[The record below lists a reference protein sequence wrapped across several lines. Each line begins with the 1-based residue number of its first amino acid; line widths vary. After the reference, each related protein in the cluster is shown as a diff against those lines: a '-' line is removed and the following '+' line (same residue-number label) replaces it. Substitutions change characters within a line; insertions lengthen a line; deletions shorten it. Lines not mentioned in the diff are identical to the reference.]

1 MASPSFT
8 APGILLVDKSP
19 GLTSHDVVSR
29 LRRILS
35 TRRVGHAGT
44 LDPMATGLLVM
55 GINGATRL
63 LTFFVGLDKTYTAT
77 IRLGESTTTDDAEG
91 ETLGRAPSEQLARV
105 ADTDIESAVTT
116 LTGEIM
122 QVPSSVSAIKVGGK
136 RAYAR
141 VREGETVALEPRPVT
156 VSRFDITGIHRTDDG
171 IDVDV
176 VVDCS
181 SGTYIRALARD
192 LGFRLGVGGHLTALR
207 RTRVGPFDIADALV
221 LDDTLPS
228 DEATSLTSAR
238 LLEPADAAGRIFP
251 RWQLDADE
259 DVHLRHGRAAQ
270 LTAPGEGRFAAISP
284 EGRLRG
290 LVDAQAA
297 RVSILFNMS
306 QESP

>member
-91 ETLGRAPSEQLARV
+91 EALGRAPSEQLARV
-105 ADTDIESAVTT
+105 TESDIESAVAT
-116 LTGEIM
+116 LTGDIM

-141 VREGETVALEPRPVT
+141 VREGESVALAPRPVT
-156 VSRFDITGIHRTDDG
+156 VSRFDITAVRRADDG
-171 IDVDV
+171 INVDAI
-176 VVDCS
+176 VDCS

-207 RTRVGPFDIADALV
+207 RTRVGPFDIAEALV
-221 LDDTLPS
+221 LDDTLPAA
-228 DEATSLTSAR
+228 EATIHAATR
-238 LLEPADAAGRIFP
+238 LREPADAASRIFTP
-251 RWQLDADE
+251 WYLDAE
-259 DVHLRHGRAAQ
+259 EELHLRHGRAAQ
-270 LTAPGEGRFAAISP
+270 LTAPGEGRFAAIST
-284 EGRLRG
+284 EGRLIG
-290 LVDAQAA
+290 LVDARAE
-297 RVSILFNMS
+297 RVRILFNMS

>member
-105 ADTDIESAVTT
+105 ADTDIESAVAT

-156 VSRFDITGIHRTDDG
+156 VSRFDITGIHRTADG
-171 IDVDV
+171 IDVDA

-192 LGFRLGVGGHLTALR
+192 LGFRLGVGGHLTTLR

-221 LDDTLPS
+221 LDDTLTA

-251 RWQLDADE
+251 RWQLDVDE
-259 DVHLRHGRAAQ
+259 DAHLRHGRAAQ
-270 LTAPGEGRFAAISP
+270 LTAPGEGRFAAIST

-290 LVDAQAA
+290 LVDARAE
-297 RVSILFNMS
+297 RVRILFNMS

>member
-8 APGILLVDKSP
+8 APGILLVDKAP

-55 GINGATRL
+55 GVNGATRL

-91 ETLGRAPSEQLARV
+91 EALGKAPSEQLARV
-105 ADTDIESAVTT
+105 TGTDIESAAST
-116 LTGEIM
+116 LTGDIM
-122 QVPSSVSAIKVGGK
+122 QVPSAVSAIKVDGK
-136 RAYAR
+136 RAYTR
-141 VREGETVALEPRPVT
+141 VREGEAVALEPRPVT
-156 VSRFDITGIHRTDDG
+156 VSRFDITAVRRTDDG

-221 LDDTLPS
+221 LDDSLAS
-228 DEATSLTSAR
+228 DDATSLTSAR

-251 RWQLDADE
+251 RWQLDVDE
-259 DVHLRHGRAAQ
+259 DEHLRHGRAAQ
-270 LTAPGEGRFAAISP
+270 LTAPGEGRFAAISS

-290 LVDAQAA
+290 LVDASAE
-297 RVSILFNMS
+297 RVRILFNMS

>member
-1 MASPSFT
+1 VASPSFT
-8 APGILLVDKSP
+8 APGILLVDKAP

-55 GINGATRL
+55 GVNGATRL

-91 ETLGRAPSEQLARV
+91 EALGKAPSEQLARV
-105 ADTDIESAVTT
+105 TGTDIESAAST
-116 LTGEIM
+116 LTGDIM
-122 QVPSSVSAIKVGGK
+122 QVPSAVSAIKVDGK
-136 RAYAR
+136 RAYTR
-141 VREGETVALEPRPVT
+141 VREGEAVALEPRPVT
-156 VSRFDITGIHRTDDG
+156 VSRFDITAVRRTDDG

-221 LDDTLPS
+221 LDDSLAS
-228 DEATSLTSAR
+228 DDATSLTSAR

-251 RWQLDADE
+251 RWQLDVDE
-259 DVHLRHGRAAQ
+259 DEHLRHGRAAQ
-270 LTAPGEGRFAAISP
+270 LTAPGEGRFAAISS

-290 LVDAQAA
+290 LVDASAE
-297 RVSILFNMS
+297 RVRILFNMS

>member
-91 ETLGRAPSEQLARV
+91 ETLGRAPSVQLARV

-251 RWQLDADE
+251 RWQLDLDE

>member
-63 LTFFVGLDKTYTAT
+63 LTFFVGLGKTYTAT
-77 IRLGESTTTDDAEG
+77 IRLGESTSTDDAEG
-91 ETLGRAPSEQLARV
+91 EGLGRAPLEQLARV
-105 ADTDIESAVTT
+105 TDAEIESAVAT

-122 QVPSSVSAIKVGGK
+122 QVPSSVSAIKVDGR

-141 VREGETVALEPRPVT
+141 VREGEAVALESRPVT
-156 VSRFDITGIHRTDDG
+156 VSRFDITALHRTDDG

-207 RTRVGPFDIADALV
+207 RTRVGLFDIADAVV
-221 LDDTLPS
+221 LDETLS
-228 DEATSLTSAR
+228 ANDATSGTVAR

-251 RWQLDADE
+251 RWQLTYDE
-259 DVHLRHGRAAQ
+259 DEHLRHGRVAQ

-290 LVDAQAA
+290 LVDAHAA

>member
-19 GLTSHDVVSR
+19 VLTSHDVVSR

-105 ADTDIESAVTT
+105 ADTDIESAVAT

-156 VSRFDITGIHRTDDG
+156 VSRFDITGIHRTADG
-171 IDVDV
+171 IDVDA

-192 LGFRLGVGGHLTALR
+192 LGFRLGVGGHLTTLR

-221 LDDTLPS
+221 LDDTLTA

-251 RWQLDADE
+251 RWQLDVDE
-259 DVHLRHGRAAQ
+259 DAHLRHGRAAQ
-270 LTAPGEGRFAAISP
+270 LTAPGEGRFAAIST

-290 LVDAQAA
+290 LVDARAE
-297 RVSILFNMS
+297 RVRILFNMS

>member
-1 MASPSFT
+1 
-8 APGILLVDKSP
+8 
-19 GLTSHDVVSR
+19 
-29 LRRILS
+29 
-35 TRRVGHAGT
+35 
-44 LDPMATGLLVM
+44 MATGLLVM

-105 ADTDIESAVTT
+105 ADTDIESAVAT

-156 VSRFDITGIHRTDDG
+156 VSRFDITGIHRTADG
-171 IDVDV
+171 IDVDA

-192 LGFRLGVGGHLTALR
+192 LGFRLGVGGHLTTLR

-221 LDDTLPS
+221 LDDTLTA

-251 RWQLDADE
+251 RWQLDVDE
-259 DVHLRHGRAAQ
+259 DAHLRHGRAAQ
-270 LTAPGEGRFAAISP
+270 LTAPGEGRFAAIST

-290 LVDAQAA
+290 LVDARAE
-297 RVSILFNMS
+297 RVRILFNMS

>member
-8 APGILLVDKSP
+8 APCILLVDKSP

-77 IRLGESTTTDDAEG
+77 IRMGESTTTDDAEG
-91 ETLGRAPSEQLARV
+91 EGLGRAPGDQLARV
-105 ADTDIESAVTT
+105 TDAEIESAVAT

-122 QVPSSVSAIKVGGK
+122 QVPSSVSAIKVDGK
-136 RAYAR
+136 RAYVR
-141 VREGETVALEPRPVT
+141 VREGEAVALEPRPVN
-156 VSRFDITGIHRTDDG
+156 VSRFDLVEIRRGSLG
-171 IDVDV
+171 IDIDV
-176 VVDCS
+176 IVDCS

-207 RTRVGPFDIADALV
+207 RTRVGPFDIADSLV
-221 LDDTLPS
+221 LDDSLAP
-228 DEATSLTSAR
+228 DDATSSTIAR
-238 LLEPADAAGRIFP
+238 LLDPADAAGRIFP
-251 RWQLDADE
+251 RWQLDVDE
-259 DVHLRHGRAAQ
+259 DVHLRHGRVAQ

-290 LVDAQAA
+290 LVDARAE
-297 RVSILFNMS
+297 RVRILFNMS

>member
-1 MASPSFT
+1 
-8 APGILLVDKSP
+8 
-19 GLTSHDVVSR
+19 
-29 LRRILS
+29 
-35 TRRVGHAGT
+35 
-44 LDPMATGLLVM
+44 MATGLLVM

-105 ADTDIESAVTT
+105 ADTDIESAVAT

-207 RTRVGPFDIADALV
+207 RTRVGPFDIAEALV
-221 LDDTLPS
+221 LDDSLEAG
-228 DEATSLTSAR
+228 EATAR
-238 LLEPADAAGRIFP
+238 TTFALRDPADVAARIFAT
-251 RWQLDADE
+251 WKLTAEEAD
-259 DVHLRHGRAAQ
+259 HLRHGRA
-270 LTAPGEGRFAAISP
+270 TALATPGEGRYAAISA
-284 EGRLRG
+284 EGRLIG
-290 LVDAQAA
+290 LVDASASGV
-297 RVSILFNMS
+297 RILFNMS